1 METQRGE
8 GEKGGL
14 GVSVLTAGLKWN
26 EMNWRNT
33 LDLIEVRSAGVVG
46 KQLPEGSGPVGGAA
60 VTFLQAVCFE
70 EGK

>member
-33 LDLIEVRSAGVVG
+33 LDLLKSGVLVLLESSFLKGRSLWVV
-46 KQLPEGSGPVGGAA
+46 QP
-60 VTFLQAVCFE
+60 
-70 EGK
+70 